1 MVATKLNHSYFP
13 HFSLWEAHFLVHWCP
28 CVLSQVSR
36 KLTLYRKDNK
46 GNPKQKYTS
55 CNQKSLPFF
64 SHLTYTK
71 HNSQFAIH
79 EYYQLAKM
87 NITPK
92 LNSRKR
98 DDKGNFLKQNAN
110 RYHSKAKISCR
121 CMLTWYILFISPSK
135 YTTTR
140 WQQKTPPWIEMNAR
154 NYRSTS
160 GLCLCCKPHHH
171 ELTTSPR
178 THRRKM
184 ETAMLLP
191 PQISFLENNKN
202 PFLEEKKT
210 RMSLFKETY
219 KNADVHT
226 PYPYK
231 HLRKTGP
238 AYIEIHEDAMNVS
251 LWMCHR
257 GEEIL

>member
-1 MVATKLNHSYFP
+1 MVATKLNHSFFP

-64 SHLTYTK
+64 SHFTYTK

-98 DDKGNFLKQNAN
+98 DGKGNFLKQNAN

-121 CMLTWYILFISPSK
+121 CMLTRYILFISPSK

-140 WQQKTPPWIEMNAR
+140 WQQKTPPWIEMNR
-154 NYRSTS
+154 TQLSIHFRFMS
-160 GLCLCCKPHHH
+160 LLQ
-171 ELTTSPR
+171 TTSPR
-178 THRRKM
+178 VDNKPPHPQEKDGNCHAPPSSNILFRK
-184 ETAMLLP
+184 
-191 PQISFLENNKN
+191 
-202 PFLEEKKT
+202 
-210 RMSLFKETY
+210 
-219 KNADVHT
+219 
-226 PYPYK
+226 
-231 HLRKTGP
+231 
-238 AYIEIHEDAMNVS
+238 
-251 LWMCHR
+251 
-257 GEEIL
+257 